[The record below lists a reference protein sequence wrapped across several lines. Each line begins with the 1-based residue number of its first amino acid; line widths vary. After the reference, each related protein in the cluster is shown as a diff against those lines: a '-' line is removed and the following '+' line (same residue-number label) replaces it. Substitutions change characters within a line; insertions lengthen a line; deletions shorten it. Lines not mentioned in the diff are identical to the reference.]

1 MVKNIPTIERSTK
14 IRFGKHVS
22 DSQAENTIV
31 FNASNTEISTPN
43 SGSIYMS
50 PLRVENVDNA
60 NFFAYNSTTKEVV
73 DSGVKTSLLGGIT
86 LQEAT
91 SRGNT
96 TSNIVQFTN
105 STTGFITT
113 SNVGISN
120 SAPTHALSVKDK
132 IFMCGPG
139 TTLLD
144 VKGTSKSERIISGT
158 NITIDGVQTGTN
170 PAYITTGGRTHST
183 RFTGTTLG
191 LAGNLV
197 PTDTISLGN
206 DPSSVK
212 INVPTQSTNA
222 FWTSGN
228 VYAQKYL
235 GDGSLLDNITLEN
248 VANRTNG
255 NIVSIPIQYSNI
267 ITSITTLGNV
277 QVDTTH
283 GAFLGKIAGSNAIS
297 ASTITTENAIASTSG
312 GTGHKSIA
320 KGDIL
325 FGDHA
330 SDNTWGILQ
339 LASDDS
345 DRGKYLRIGKTGE
358 SNEDTPYWDDVSSN
372 LESIVSNG
380 PATANITSNTIQ
392 FDNPATSLTTTG
404 NVIVGTNV
412 YAAEFISTN
421 TPIASTSGGTGHKI
435 ITKGDILYGNH
446 DSDNTLG
453 RLTRAGDDSD
463 RGKFLKLGT
472 NDIPTWSEVSS
483 NLESIVSN
491 GPASANITS
500 NVLQFSQGIQTKDIT
515 IGSGSQI
522 SDTFIPYLD
531 SGSKLLQSSKISY
544 NVADKITSISSNVV
558 IGGNLTVQGNTSHE
572 HVTDHFITDKIFAV
586 SHGNDQVSGGDTMD
600 MGQHM
605 ARPTANVFAGYLG
618 AASPEE
624 YTICF
629 TTDASTDTTITPN
642 NGTSD
647 GYITANVWGNVL
659 AGNVTTTGKITADS
673 IKIENAATGLETT
686 GNIIVGTN
694 VYAAEFISTDT
705 PIASTSGGTGHKTI
719 AKGDILYGDHD
730 SNNTLAKLSRAG
742 DHSDRGKYLRLH
754 STNDIPYWD
763 DVSSNLESIVN
774 NGPTSANI
782 TSNVIQFTGGLY
794 TGDNITINTDKKID
808 YASEL
813 ILKSSASSRQ
823 SFKVENAINLD
834 PDWAEPAATTNV
846 LAIKYDGSDGI
857 EIFDSGGK
865 GGSTFDNI
873 HENAANV
880 TIGPGPAGGPSGVSN
895 LTINTYES
903 NVLTVTGNISADN
916 ITIGALHVAAS
927 PFNLDDVCS
936 SGAGANVTSNI
947 VQFTGASNAVVITNN
962 IKIGADAHI
971 GNDANIAN
979 DVVVTGNA
987 ISQNL
992 QLTNTKITAT
1002 YDQSTT
1008 KITIDALNKSYG
1020 AAELVTVTADIDKLD
1035 ISNLPIGGQVV
1046 IPLLASSTDVKV
1058 LKTIT
1063 EGIDYIAFTNDVSI
1077 SSGSHGLMTVSK
1089 LGVSPGK
1096 IYMNA
1101 IAFTAA

>member
-22 DSQAENTIV
+22 DSQAENTLV

-43 SGSIYMS
+43 PGSIYMA
-50 PLRVENVDNA
+50 PLRVEDVNNA

-73 DSGVKTSLLGGIT
+73 DSGVRTSLLGGIT
-86 LQEAT
+86 LDEAVN
-91 SRGNT
+91 RGNT
-96 TSNIVQFTN
+96 TSNIVEFN
-105 STTGFITT
+105 NVITSFVT
-113 SNVGISN
+113 SSNVGISN

-132 IFMCGPG
+132 IFMCGSG

-144 VKGTSKSERIISGT
+144 VKGTSKSDRIISGT
-158 NITIDGVQTGTN
+158 AVTIDKDEDNKIQVTGT
-170 PAYITTGGRTHST
+170 IKTGDLHADNIGVANT
-183 RFTGTTLG
+183 
-191 LAGNLV
+191 A
-197 PTDTISLGN
+197 PTDLISIGGTGQVVMN
-206 DPSSVK
+206 
-212 INVPTQSTNA
+212 IPTESTNA

-248 VANRTNG
+248 VLKRPNG
-255 NIVSIPIQYSNI
+255 NIVSIPFESSNI
-267 ITSITTLGNV
+267 ITGIKTLGNV

-283 GAFLGKIAGSNAIS
+283 GSFLGKITGSNTIS
-297 ASTITTENAIASTSG
+297 ASTITTDTPIASTSG
-312 GTGHKSIA
+312 GTGHKSIV

-325 FGDHA
+325 FGNHD

-339 LASDDS
+339 LATDNT
-345 DRGKYLRIGKTGE
+345 DRGKYLRIGKAGE
-358 SNEDTPYWDDVSSN
+358 TNEDIPYWDDVSSN

-380 PATANITSNTIQ
+380 PETANITSNTIQ
-392 FDNPATSLTTTG
+392 F
-404 NVIVGTNV
+404 V
-412 YAAEFISTN
+412 N
-421 TPIASTSGGTGHKI
+421 T
-435 ITKGDILYGNH
+435 
-446 DSDNTLG
+446 
-453 RLTRAGDDSD
+453 
-463 RGKFLKLGT
+463 
-472 NDIPTWSEVSS
+472 
-483 NLESIVSN
+483 
-491 GPASANITS
+491 
-500 NVLQFSQGIQTKDIT
+500 
-515 IGSGSQI
+515 
-522 SDTFIPYLD
+522 
-531 SGSKLLQSSKISY
+531 
-544 NVADKITSISSNVV
+544 
-558 IGGNLTVQGNTSHE
+558 
-572 HVTDHFITDKIFAV
+572 
-586 SHGNDQVSGGDTMD
+586 
-600 MGQHM
+600 
-605 ARPTANVFAGYLG
+605 
-618 AASPEE
+618 
-624 YTICF
+624 
-629 TTDASTDTTITPN
+629 
-642 NGTSD
+642 
-647 GYITANVWGNVL
+647 
-659 AGNVTTTGKITADS
+659 
-673 IKIENAATGLETT
+673 ATGLETT

-705 PIASTSGGTGHKTI
+705 PIASTSGGTGHKII
-719 AKGDILYGDHD
+719 AKGDILYGDHV
-730 SNNTLAKLSRAG
+730 SNNTLARLSRAG
-742 DHSDRGKYLRLH
+742 DDSDRGKYLRLH
-754 STNDIPYWD
+754 SSDDIPYWD

-774 NGPTSANI
+774 NGPATANI

-794 TGDNITINTDKKID
+794 TGDNITINSGKKID
-808 YASEL
+808 YATEL
-813 ILKSSASSRQ
+813 ILKSSAGSRQ
-823 SFKVENAINLD
+823 PFKVENAIILD

-846 LAIKYDGSDGI
+846 LAIKYGGTGEI

-865 GGSTFDNI
+865 GGSTFENI

-880 TIGPGPAGGPSGVSN
+880 TIGPGAVGGPSGVSN

-936 SGAGANVTSNI
+936 AGSGANVTSNI
-947 VQFTGASNAVVITNN
+947 VQFTGASNAIVITNN

-1046 IPLLASSTDVKV
+1046 IPLLASGTDVKV
-1058 LKTIT
+1058 LKSTT

-1089 LGVSPGK
+1089 LGISSGK

>member
-22 DSQAENTIV
+22 DSQAENTLV

-43 SGSIYMS
+43 SGSIYMA
-50 PLRVENVDNA
+50 PLRVEDVANA
-60 NFFAYNSTTKEVV
+60 NFFAYNSTTKELV
-73 DSGVKTSLLGGIT
+73 DSGVRTSLLGGVT
-86 LQEAT
+86 FQSST
-91 SRGNT
+91 DMGNAS
-96 TSNIVQFTN
+96 SNIVQFTN
-105 STTGFITT
+105 PTTAFITT

-120 SAPTHALSVKDK
+120 SAPAHALSVKDK
-132 IFMCGPG
+132 IFMCGSG

-144 VKGTSKSERIISGT
+144 VKGTSKADKIISGSS
-158 NITIDGVQTGTN
+158 ITISNDESNKIQVSGTIKTGHLHADNIGVSNTAPGTNQISIGQTGQIVMN
-170 PAYITTGGRTHST
+170 I
-183 RFTGTTLG
+183 
-191 LAGNLV
+191 
-197 PTDTISLGN
+197 
-206 DPSSVK
+206 PSE
-212 INVPTQSTNA
+212 STNA

-228 VYAQKYL
+228 VYAQKYR

-248 VANRTNG
+248 VANRTDG
-255 NIVSIPIQYSNI
+255 NIVSIPVQYSNI

-277 QVDTTH
+277 QVDTTN
-283 GAFLGKIAGSNAIS
+283 GSFLGKIEGSNTIS
-297 ASTITTENAIASTSG
+297 ASTITTENAIAATSG
-312 GTGHKSIA
+312 GTGHKTIA

-325 FGDHA
+325 YGNHASNNTLAKLELA
-330 SDNTWGILQ
+330 SDN
-339 LASDDS
+339 S
-345 DRGKYLRIGKTGE
+345 DRGKYLRIGKAGE
-358 SNEDTPYWDDVSSN
+358 TNEDIPYWDD
-372 LESIVSNG
+372 
-380 PATANITSNTIQ
+380 
-392 FDNPATSLTTTG
+392 
-404 NVIVGTNV
+404 
-412 YAAEFISTN
+412 
-421 TPIASTSGGTGHKI
+421 
-435 ITKGDILYGNH
+435 
-446 DSDNTLG
+446 
-453 RLTRAGDDSD
+453 
-463 RGKFLKLGT
+463 
-472 NDIPTWSEVSS
+472 VSS

-500 NVLQFSQGIQTKDIT
+500 NTIQFVNAATGLETTGNIIVGTNVYAAEFISTDTPIASTSGGTGHKIIAKGDILYGNHASNNTLARLSRAADDSDRGKYLRLHSSDDIPYWDDVSSNLHSIVNNGPASANITSNILVFSEGIETKDIT
-515 IGSGSQI
+515 IGSSSQI
-522 SDTFIPYLD
+522 NSTFVPYLD
-531 SGSKLLQSSKISY
+531 STSNKLQSSKISY
-544 NVADKITSISSNVV
+544 NVTDKITSISSNVV
-558 IGGNLTVQGNTSHE
+558 IGGNLTVQGNTTHE

-618 AASPEE
+618 ATSPEE

-673 IKIENAATGLETT
+673 ITTENA
-686 GNIIVGTN
+686 IV
-694 VYAAEFISTDT
+694 A
-705 PIASTSGGTGHKTI
+705 TSGGTGHKTI
-719 AKGDILYGDHD
+719 AKGDILYGNHA
-730 SNNTLAKLSRAG
+730 SNNTLAKLSVNT
-742 DHSDRGKYLRLH
+742 SDRGKYLRLH

-763 DVSSNLESIVN
+763 DVSSNLHSIVN
-774 NGPTSANI
+774 NGPASANI

-808 YASEL
+808 YTTEL
-813 ILKSSASSRQ
+813 ILKSSAGSRQ
-823 SFKVENAINLD
+823 SFKVENAIKLD

-865 GGSTFDNI
+865 GGSTFENI
-873 HENAANV
+873 HEHAANV
-880 TIGPGPAGGPSGVSN
+880 TIGPGPIGGPSGVSN

-916 ITIGALHVAAS
+916 ITIGGLHVAAS

-936 SGAGANVTSNI
+936 AGAGANVTSNI

-971 GNDANIAN
+971 GN

-1046 IPLLASSTDVKV
+1046 IPLLASGTDVKV
-1058 LKTIT
+1058 LKTT
-1063 EGIDYIAFTNDVSI
+1063 TDGIDYIAFTDDVSI

-1089 LGVSPGK
+1089 LGASNAEK

>member
-139 TTLLD
+139 TTLLE

-235 GDGSLLDNITLEN
+235 GDGSLLDNITMDVVSRKLD
-248 VANRTNG
+248 G
-255 NIVSIPIQYSNI
+255 NILSIPIESSNI
-267 ITSITTLGNV
+267 ITGIKTLGNV
-277 QVDTTH
+277 QVDTTN
-283 GAFLGKIAGSNAIS
+283 GSFLGKIAGSNTIS
-297 ASTITTENAIASTSG
+297 ASTISATSISTTSAIATTSG
-312 GTGHKSIA
+312 GTGYSTYESGA
-320 KGDIL
+320 IL
-325 FGDHA
+325 YGK
-330 SDNTWGILQ
+330 SDNSLGKLDP
-339 LASDDS
+339 AS
-345 DRGKYLRIGKTGE
+345 
-358 SNEDTPYWDDVSSN
+358 SNEDVGKFLKLGTNDVPTWSEVSSN

-380 PATANITSNTIQ
+380 PTSANITSNTIQ
-392 FDNPATSLTTTG
+392 FRNDATSLMTTG
-404 NVIVGTNV
+404 NIVVGTNV
-412 YAAEFISTN
+412 YAEEFVSTN
-421 TPIASTSGGTGHKI
+421 IPIASTSGGTGHKV

-453 RLTRAGDDSD
+453 RLIKAVDDSD

-491 GPASANITS
+491 GPITANITS
-500 NVLQFSQGIQTKDIT
+500 NILQFSQGIQTKDIT

-522 SDTFIPYLD
+522 NDTFIPYLD
-531 SGSKLLQSSKISY
+531 SGSKLLKSSKISY
-544 NVADKITSISSNVV
+544 NDTDKITSISSNVV
-558 IGGNLTVQGNTSHE
+558 IGGNLTVQGNTTHE
-572 HVTDHFITDKIFAV
+572 HITDHFITDKIFAV
-586 SHGNDQVSGGDTMD
+586 SHGNDKVGEGGNNKD

-605 ARPTANVFAGYLG
+605 ARPEANVFSGYLG
-618 AASPEE
+618 ATSPKE

-629 TTDASTDTTITPN
+629 TTDASTDETITPN

-659 AGNVTTTGKITADS
+659 SGNVTSTGLIHGGTLKGDGSAITVLNMGNAGSGTLAVNRGGTGATTLNDLITLGTHTTGNYVTSITGGDGITAGAAAESGTPTVTIDAKTNGGLVIESNKLAVKLDASSITGTLAIGDGGTGQTTASAAASALGVGTEDSPQFTGIELGHASDTTLARSSAGVVTIEGAEIRTGTVAIGKGGTGQTTASAAASALGVGAEDSPSFVTVNANVNAGNVTSES
-673 IKIENAATGLETT
+673 IKLTNPGIIGTFNTQTITINAKNRTYGTTPLVVINGDLESLYFTNLINGAQIVVPILATGADRAVSKDL
-686 GNIIVGTN
+686 TN
-694 VYAAEFISTDT
+694 VNFTVIT
-705 PIASTSGGTGHKTI
+705 
-719 AKGDILYGDHD
+719 
-730 SNNTLAKLSRAG
+730 
-742 DHSDRGKYLRLH
+742 
-754 STNDIPYWD
+754 D
-763 DVSSNLESIVN
+763 DVS
-774 NGPTSANI
+774 I
-782 TSNVIQFTGGLY
+782 TQNKHALMTLS
-794 TGDNITINTDKKID
+794 
-808 YASEL
+808 
-813 ILKSSASSRQ
+813 
-823 SFKVENAINLD
+823 
-834 PDWAEPAATTNV
+834 
-846 LAIKYDGSDGI
+846 
-857 EIFDSGGK
+857 
-865 GGSTFDNI
+865 
-873 HENAANV
+873 
-880 TIGPGPAGGPSGVSN
+880 
-895 LTINTYES
+895 
-903 NVLTVTGNISADN
+903 NIS
-916 ITIGALHVAAS
+916 
-927 PFNLDDVCS
+927 
-936 SGAGANVTSNI
+936 
-947 VQFTGASNAVVITNN
+947 
-962 IKIGADAHI
+962 
-971 GNDANIAN
+971 GN
-979 DVVVTGNA
+979 
-987 ISQNL
+987 
-992 QLTNTKITAT
+992 
-1002 YDQSTT
+1002 
-1008 KITIDALNKSYG
+1008 
-1020 AAELVTVTADIDKLD
+1020 
-1035 ISNLPIGGQVV
+1035 
-1046 IPLLASSTDVKV
+1046 
-1058 LKTIT
+1058 
-1063 EGIDYIAFTNDVSI
+1063 
-1077 SSGSHGLMTVSK
+1077 
-1089 LGVSPGK
+1089 
-1096 IYMNA
+1096 IYMNT
-1101 IAFTAA
+1101 IAFS

>member
-43 SGSIYMS
+43 SGSIYIS
-50 PLRVENVDNA
+50 PLRVEDVQNA

-91 SRGNT
+91 ARGNS
-96 TSNIVQFTN
+96 TSNTVQFTN

-132 IFMCGPG
+132 IFMCGSS

-235 GDGSLLDNITLEN
+235 GDGSLLDNITMDVVSRKLD
-248 VANRTNG
+248 G
-255 NIVSIPIQYSNI
+255 NILSIPIESSNI
-267 ITSITTLGNV
+267 ITGIKTLGNV

-283 GAFLGKIAGSNAIS
+283 GSFLGKIAGSNTIS
-297 ASTITTENAIASTSG
+297 ASIISATSISTTSPILSTSG
-312 GTGHKSIA
+312 GTGYASYESGA
-320 KGDIL
+320 IL
-325 FGDHA
+325 YGK
-330 SDNTWGILQ
+330 SDNSLGKLDP
-339 LASDDS
+339 AS
-345 DRGKYLRIGKTGE
+345 
-358 SNEDTPYWDDVSSN
+358 SNEDVGKFLKLGTNDVPTWSEVSSN

-392 FDNPATSLTTTG
+392 FRNEATSLMTTG
-404 NVIVGTNV
+404 NIVVETNV
-412 YAAEFISTN
+412 YAEEFVSTN
-421 TPIASTSGGTGHKI
+421 IPIASTSGGTGHKI

-453 RLTRAGDDSD
+453 RLIRAGDDSD

-491 GPASANITS
+491 GPATANITS
-500 NVLQFSQGIQTKDIT
+500 NILQFSQGIKTKDIT

-522 SDTFIPYLD
+522 NDTFIPYLD
-531 SGSKLLQSSKISY
+531 SGSKLLKSSKISY
-544 NVADKITSISSNVV
+544 NDTDKITSISSNVV
-558 IGGNLTVQGNTSHE
+558 IGGNLTVQGNTTHE
-572 HVTDHFITDKIFAV
+572 HITDHFITDKIFGVA
-586 SHGNDQVSGGDTMD
+586 SGNDQVSGGDTMD

-618 AASPEE
+618 ASLPNE

-629 TTDASTDTTITPN
+629 TRDASTDTTISPY
-642 NGTSD
+642 NGS

-659 AGNVTTTGKITADS
+659 AGNVTTAGVVEAHTLKGR
-673 IKIENAATGLETT
+673 G
-686 GNIIVGTN
+686 GNITELNPDNFSSQILIN
-694 VYAAEFISTDT
+694 K
-705 PIASTSGGTGHKTI
+705 GGTGLTSV
-719 AKGDILYGDHD
+719 AENELLLGPASGTAL
-730 SNNTLAKLSRAG
+730 TKLSPYNTDAT
-742 DHSDRGKYLRLH
+742 KKFLR
-754 STNDIPYWD
+754 SNASGIAWD

-782 TSNVIQFTGGLY
+782 TSNVIQFSGGLY
-794 TGDNITINTDKKID
+794 TGDNITINTGKKID
-808 YASEL
+808 YATEL

-834 PDWAEPAATTNV
+834 PDWETPAGTTNV
-846 LAIKYDGSDGI
+846 LAIKYNGGEI

-947 VQFTGASNAVVITNN
+947 VQFTGTSNAVVITNN
-962 IKIGADAHI
+962 IKIGADVHI
-971 GNDANIAN
+971 GADAYITN
-979 DVVVTGNA
+979 DVLVTGNTV
-987 ISQNL
+987 SQNL
-992 QLTNTKITAT
+992 QLTNTQIA
-1002 YDQSTT
+1002 SSFTT
-1008 KITIDALNKSYG
+1008 GTGTLTIDCKNKSYG
-1020 AAELVTVTADIDKLD
+1020 TAPLTTIDADVAILS
-1035 ISNLPIGGQVV
+1035 ISNLPSGGQVV
-1046 IPLLASSTDVKV
+1046 VPLLASGSDRKV

-1063 EGIDYIAFTNDVSI
+1063 SGIDFIAFTTDVSI
-1077 SSGSHGLMTVSK
+1077 SQSGHGLLTVSK
-1089 LGVSPGK
+1089 IGASGAEK

>member
-43 SGSIYMS
+43 SGSIYIS
-50 PLRVENVDNA
+50 PLRVEDVQNA

-91 SRGNT
+91 ARGNS
-96 TSNIVQFTN
+96 TSNTVQFTN

-132 IFMCGPG
+132 IFMCGSS

-235 GDGSLLDNITLEN
+235 GDGSLLDNITMDVVSRKLD
-248 VANRTNG
+248 G
-255 NIVSIPIQYSNI
+255 NILSIPIESSNI
-267 ITSITTLGNV
+267 ITGIKTLGNV

-283 GAFLGKIAGSNAIS
+283 GSFLGKIAGSNTIS
-297 ASTITTENAIASTSG
+297 ASTISATSISTTSAILSTSG
-312 GTGHKSIA
+312 GTGYSTYESGA
-320 KGDIL
+320 IL
-325 FGDHA
+325 YGK
-330 SDNTWGILQ
+330 SDNSLGKLDP
-339 LASDDS
+339 AS
-345 DRGKYLRIGKTGE
+345 
-358 SNEDTPYWDDVSSN
+358 SNEDVGKFLKLGTNDVPTWSEVSSN

-392 FDNPATSLTTTG
+392 FRNEATSLMTTG
-404 NVIVGTNV
+404 NIVVETNV
-412 YAAEFISTN
+412 YAEEFVSTN
-421 TPIASTSGGTGHKI
+421 IPIASTSGGTGHKI

-453 RLTRAGDDSD
+453 RLIRAGDDSD

-491 GPASANITS
+491 GPATANITS
-500 NVLQFSQGIQTKDIT
+500 NILQFSQGIKTKDIT

-522 SDTFIPYLD
+522 NDTFIPYLD
-531 SGSKLLQSSKISY
+531 SGSKLLKSSKISY
-544 NVADKITSISSNVV
+544 NDTDKITSISSNVV
-558 IGGNLTVQGNTSHE
+558 IGGNLTVQGNTTHE
-572 HVTDHFITDKIFAV
+572 HTTDHFITDKIFGVA
-586 SHGNDQVSGGDTMD
+586 SGNDQVSGGDTMD

-618 AASPEE
+618 ASSPNE

-629 TTDASTDTTITPN
+629 TRDASTDTTISPY
-642 NGTSD
+642 NGS

-659 AGNVTTTGKITADS
+659 AGNVTTAGIVEAHTLKGR
-673 IKIENAATGLETT
+673 G
-686 GNIIVGTN
+686 GNITELNPDSFSSQILIN
-694 VYAAEFISTDT
+694 K
-705 PIASTSGGTGHKTI
+705 GGTGLTSV
-719 AKGDILYGDHD
+719 AQNELLLGPASGTAL
-730 SNNTLAKLSRAG
+730 TKLSPYNTDAT
-742 DHSDRGKYLRLH
+742 KKFLR
-754 STNDIPYWD
+754 SNASGIAWD

-782 TSNVIQFTGGLY
+782 TSNVIQFSGGLY
-794 TGDNITINTDKKID
+794 TGDNITINTGKKID
-808 YASEL
+808 YATEL

-834 PDWAEPAATTNV
+834 PDWETPAGTTNV
-846 LAIKYDGSDGI
+846 LAIKYNGGEI

-873 HENAANV
+873 HENASNV

-947 VQFTGASNAVVITNN
+947 VQFTGTSNAVVITNN
-962 IKIGADAHI
+962 IKIGADVHI
-971 GNDANIAN
+971 GADAYITN
-979 DVVVTGNA
+979 DVLVTGNA
-987 ISQNL
+987 VSQNL
-992 QLTNTKITAT
+992 QLTNTQIA
-1002 YDQSTT
+1002 SSFTT
-1008 KITIDALNKSYG
+1008 GTGTLTIDCKNKSYG
-1020 AAELVTVTADIDKLD
+1020 TAPLTTIDADVAILS
-1035 ISNLPIGGQVV
+1035 ISNLPSGGQVV
-1046 IPLLASSTDVKV
+1046 VPLLASGSDRKV

-1063 EGIDYIAFTNDVSI
+1063 SGIDFIAFTTDVSI
-1077 SSGSHGLMTVSK
+1077 AQSGHGLLTVSK
-1089 LGVSPGK
+1089 IGASGAEK

>member
-139 TTLLD
+139 TTLLE

-235 GDGSLLDNITLEN
+235 GDGSLLDNITMDVVSRKLD
-248 VANRTNG
+248 G
-255 NIVSIPIQYSNI
+255 NILSIPIESSNI
-267 ITSITTLGNV
+267 ITGIKTLGNV
-277 QVDTTH
+277 QVDTTN
-283 GAFLGKIAGSNAIS
+283 GSFLGKIAGSNTIS
-297 ASTITTENAIASTSG
+297 ASTISATSISTTSAIATTSG
-312 GTGHKSIA
+312 GTGYSTYESGA
-320 KGDIL
+320 IL
-325 FGDHA
+325 YGK
-330 SDNTWGILQ
+330 SDNSLGKLDP
-339 LASDDS
+339 AS
-345 DRGKYLRIGKTGE
+345 
-358 SNEDTPYWDDVSSN
+358 SNEDVGKFLKLGTNDVPTWSEVSSN

-380 PATANITSNTIQ
+380 PTSANITSNTIQ
-392 FDNPATSLTTTG
+392 FRNDATSLMTTG
-404 NVIVGTNV
+404 NIVVGTNV
-412 YAAEFISTN
+412 YAEEFVSTN
-421 TPIASTSGGTGHKI
+421 IPIASTSGGTGHKV

-453 RLTRAGDDSD
+453 RLIKAVDDSD

-491 GPASANITS
+491 GPITANITS
-500 NVLQFSQGIQTKDIT
+500 NILQFSQGIQTKDIT

-522 SDTFIPYLD
+522 NDTFIPYLD
-531 SGSKLLQSSKISY
+531 SGSKLLKSSKISY
-544 NVADKITSISSNVV
+544 NDTDKITSISSNVV
-558 IGGNLTVQGNTSHE
+558 IGGNLTVQGNTTHE
-572 HVTDHFITDKIFAV
+572 HITDHFITDKIFAV
-586 SHGNDQVSGGDTMD
+586 SHGNDKVGEGGNNKD

-605 ARPTANVFAGYLG
+605 ARPEANVFSGYLG
-618 AASPEE
+618 ATSPKE

-629 TTDASTDTTITPN
+629 TTDASTDETITPN

-659 AGNVTTTGKITADS
+659 SGNVIS
-673 IKIENAATGLETT
+673 TGLIH
-686 GNIIVGTN
+686 GGTLKGDGSAITQLDPTN
-694 VYAAEFISTDT
+694 LSSKVL
-705 PIASTSGGTGHKTI
+705 IAKGGTGLTTV
-719 AKGDILYGDHD
+719 AQNELLLGPASG
-730 SNNTLAKLSRAG
+730 TGLAKLAPYNA
-742 DHSDRGKYLRLH
+742 DATKKFLR
-754 STNDIPYWD
+754 SNASGIAWD

-782 TSNVIQFTGGLY
+782 TSNVIQFSGGLY
-794 TGDNITINTDKKID
+794 TGDNITINTGKKID
-808 YASEL
+808 YATEL

-834 PDWAEPAATTNV
+834 PDWETPAGTTNV
-846 LAIKYDGSDGI
+846 LAIKYNGGEI

-880 TIGPGPAGGPSGVSN
+880 TIGPGPVGGPSGVSN

-936 SGAGANVTSNI
+936 AGAGANVTSNI

-1058 LKTIT
+1058 LKTMT
-1063 EGIDYIAFTNDVSI
+1063 DGIDYIAFTNDVSI

>member
-43 SGSIYMS
+43 SGSIYIS
-50 PLRVENVDNA
+50 PLRVEDVQNA

-91 SRGNT
+91 ARGNS
-96 TSNIVQFTN
+96 TSNTVQFTN

-132 IFMCGPG
+132 IFMCGSS

-235 GDGSLLDNITLEN
+235 GDGSLLDNITMDVVSRKLD
-248 VANRTNG
+248 G
-255 NIVSIPIQYSNI
+255 NILSIPIESSNI
-267 ITSITTLGNV
+267 ITGIKTLGNV

-283 GAFLGKIAGSNAIS
+283 GSFLGKIAGSNTIS
-297 ASTITTENAIASTSG
+297 ASTISATSISTTSAILSTSG
-312 GTGHKSIA
+312 GTGYSTYESGA
-320 KGDIL
+320 IL
-325 FGDHA
+325 YGK
-330 SDNTWGILQ
+330 SDNSLGKLDP
-339 LASDDS
+339 AS
-345 DRGKYLRIGKTGE
+345 
-358 SNEDTPYWDDVSSN
+358 SNEDVGKFLKLGTNDVPTWSEVSSN

-392 FDNPATSLTTTG
+392 FRNEATSLMTTG
-404 NVIVGTNV
+404 NIVVETNV
-412 YAAEFISTN
+412 YAEEFVSTN
-421 TPIASTSGGTGHKI
+421 IPIASTSGGTGHKI

-453 RLTRAGDDSD
+453 RLIRAGDDSD

-491 GPASANITS
+491 GPATANITS
-500 NVLQFSQGIQTKDIT
+500 NILQFSQGIKTKDIT

-522 SDTFIPYLD
+522 NDTFIPYLD
-531 SGSKLLQSSKISY
+531 SGSKLLKSSKISY
-544 NVADKITSISSNVV
+544 NDTDKITSISSNVV
-558 IGGNLTVQGNTSHE
+558 IGGNLTVQGNTTHE
-572 HVTDHFITDKIFAV
+572 HTTDHFITDKIFGVA
-586 SHGNDQVSGGDTMD
+586 SGNDQVSGGDTMD

-618 AASPEE
+618 ASSPNE

-629 TTDASTDTTITPN
+629 TRDASTDTTISPY
-642 NGTSD
+642 NGS

-659 AGNVTTTGKITADS
+659 AGNVTTAGIVEAHTLKGR
-673 IKIENAATGLETT
+673 G
-686 GNIIVGTN
+686 GNITELNPDSFSSQILIN
-694 VYAAEFISTDT
+694 K
-705 PIASTSGGTGHKTI
+705 GGTGLTSV
-719 AKGDILYGDHD
+719 AQNELLLGPASGTAL
-730 SNNTLAKLSRAG
+730 TKLSPYNTDAT
-742 DHSDRGKYLRLH
+742 KKFLR
-754 STNDIPYWD
+754 SNASGIAWD

-782 TSNVIQFTGGLY
+782 TSNVIQFSGGLY
-794 TGDNITINTDKKID
+794 TGDNITINTGKKID
-808 YASEL
+808 YATEL

-834 PDWAEPAATTNV
+834 PDWETPAGTTNV
-846 LAIKYDGSDGI
+846 LAIKYNGGEI

-947 VQFTGASNAVVITNN
+947 VQFTGTSNAVVITNN
-962 IKIGADAHI
+962 IKIGADVHI
-971 GNDANIAN
+971 GADAYITN
-979 DVVVTGNA
+979 DVLVTGNA
-987 ISQNL
+987 VSQNL
-992 QLTNTKITAT
+992 QLTNTQIA
-1002 YDQSTT
+1002 SSFTT
-1008 KITIDALNKSYG
+1008 GTGTLTIDCKNKSYG
-1020 AAELVTVTADIDKLD
+1020 TAPLTTIDADVAILS
-1035 ISNLPIGGQVV
+1035 ISNLPSGGQVV
-1046 IPLLASSTDVKV
+1046 VPLLASGSDRKV

-1063 EGIDYIAFTNDVSI
+1063 SGIDFIAFTTDVSI
-1077 SSGSHGLMTVSK
+1077 AQSGHGLLTVSK
-1089 LGVSPGK
+1089 IGASGAEK

>member
-22 DSQAENTIV
+22 DSQAENTLV

-43 SGSIYMS
+43 PGSIYMA
-50 PLRVENVDNA
+50 PLRVEDVNNA

-73 DSGVKTSLLGGIT
+73 DSGVRTSLLGGIT
-86 LQEAT
+86 LDEAVN
-91 SRGNT
+91 RGNT
-96 TSNIVQFTN
+96 TSNIVEFN
-105 STTGFITT
+105 NVITSFVT
-113 SNVGISN
+113 SSNVGISN

-132 IFMCGPG
+132 IFMCGSG

-144 VKGTSKSERIISGT
+144 VKGTSKSDRIISGT
-158 NITIDGVQTGTN
+158 AVTIDKDEDNKIQVTGT
-170 PAYITTGGRTHST
+170 IKTGDLHADNIGVANT
-183 RFTGTTLG
+183 
-191 LAGNLV
+191 A
-197 PTDTISLGN
+197 PTDLISIGGTGQVVMN
-206 DPSSVK
+206 
-212 INVPTQSTNA
+212 IPTESTNA

-248 VANRTNG
+248 VLKRPNG
-255 NIVSIPIQYSNI
+255 NIVSIPFESSNI
-267 ITSITTLGNV
+267 ITGIKTLGNV

-283 GAFLGKIAGSNAIS
+283 GSFLGKITGSNTIS
-297 ASTITTENAIASTSG
+297 ASTITTDTPIASTSG
-312 GTGHKSIA
+312 GTGHKSIV

-325 FGDHA
+325 FGNHD

-339 LASDDS
+339 LATDNT
-345 DRGKYLRIGKTGE
+345 DRGKYLRIGKAGE
-358 SNEDTPYWDDVSSN
+358 TNEDIPYWDDVSSN

-380 PATANITSNTIQ
+380 PETANITSNTIQ
-392 FDNPATSLTTTG
+392 FVNTATGLETTG
-404 NVIVGTNV
+404 NIIVGTNV
-412 YAAEFISTN
+412 YAAEFISTD

-435 ITKGDILYGNH
+435 IAKGDILYGDH
-446 DSDNTLG
+446 ATDNTLA
-453 RLTRAGDDSD
+453 RLSRAGDDSD
-463 RGKFLKLGT
+463 RGKYLRLHSSD
-472 NDIPTWSEVSS
+472 DIPYWDDVSS

-500 NVLQFSQGIQTKDIT
+500 NILIFSEGIETKDIT

-531 SGSKLLQSSKISY
+531 GTSKLLQSSKISY
-544 NVADKITSISSNVV
+544 NVTDKITSISSNVV

-629 TTDASTDTTITPN
+629 TTGASTDTTITPN

-673 IKIENAATGLETT
+673 ITTENA
-686 GNIIVGTN
+686 IV
-694 VYAAEFISTDT
+694 A
-705 PIASTSGGTGHKTI
+705 TSGGTGHNTI
-719 AKGDILYGDHD
+719 AKGDILYGDHA

-742 DHSDRGKYLRLH
+742 DDSDRGKYLRLH
-754 STNDIPYWD
+754 SSDDIPYWD

-774 NGPTSANI
+774 NGPATANI

-794 TGDNITINTDKKID
+794 TGDNITINSGKKID
-808 YASEL
+808 YATEL
-813 ILKSSASSRQ
+813 ILKSSAGSRQ
-823 SFKVENAINLD
+823 PFKVENAIILD

-846 LAIKYDGSDGI
+846 LAIKYGGTGEI

-865 GGSTFDNI
+865 GGSTFENI

-880 TIGPGPAGGPSGVSN
+880 TIGPGAVGGPSGVSN

-936 SGAGANVTSNI
+936 AGSGANVTSNI
-947 VQFTGASNAVVITNN
+947 VQFTGASNAIVITNN

-1046 IPLLASSTDVKV
+1046 IPLLASGTDVKV
-1058 LKTIT
+1058 LKSTT

-1089 LGVSPGK
+1089 LGISSGK

>member
-31 FNASNTEISTPN
+31 FNASNTEVSTPN
-43 SGSIYMS
+43 SGSIYMA
-50 PLRVENVDNA
+50 PLRVEDVANA

-73 DSGVKTSLLGGIT
+73 DSGVRTSLLGGVT
-86 LQEAT
+86 FQSST
-91 SRGNT
+91 DMGNT
-96 TSNIVQFTN
+96 SSNIVQFTN
-105 STTGFITT
+105 PTTAFITT

-132 IFMCGPG
+132 IFMCGSS

-144 VKGTSKSERIISGT
+144 VKGTSKSDKFISGSS
-158 NITIDGVQTGTN
+158 ITISNDESNKIQVSGIVKTGDLHADNIGVSNTAPGNNKISIGQTGQIVMNT
-170 PAYITTGGRTHST
+170 
-183 RFTGTTLG
+183 
-191 LAGNLV
+191 
-197 PTDTISLGN
+197 PTE
-206 DPSSVK
+206 
-212 INVPTQSTNA
+212 STNA

-228 VYAQKYL
+228 VYAQKYR

-248 VANRTNG
+248 VANRTDG
-255 NIVSIPIQYSNI
+255 NTVSIPVQYSNI

-277 QVDTTH
+277 QVDTTN
-283 GAFLGKIAGSNAIS
+283 GSFLGKIEGSNTIS
-297 ASTITTENAIASTSG
+297 ASTITTENAIAATSG
-312 GTGHKSIA
+312 GTGQKTIA

-325 FGDHA
+325 YGDHA
-330 SDNTWGILQ
+330 SNNTLAKLE
-339 LASDDS
+339 LASDNS
-345 DRGKYLRIGKTGE
+345 DRGKYLRIGKAGE
-358 SNEDTPYWDDVSSN
+358 TNEDIPYWDD
-372 LESIVSNG
+372 
-380 PATANITSNTIQ
+380 
-392 FDNPATSLTTTG
+392 
-404 NVIVGTNV
+404 
-412 YAAEFISTN
+412 
-421 TPIASTSGGTGHKI
+421 
-435 ITKGDILYGNH
+435 
-446 DSDNTLG
+446 
-453 RLTRAGDDSD
+453 
-463 RGKFLKLGT
+463 
-472 NDIPTWSEVSS
+472 VSS

-500 NVLQFSQGIQTKDIT
+500 NTIQFVNTATGLETTGNIIVGTNVYAAEFISTDTPIASTSGGTGHKIIAKGDILYGDHATNNTLARLSRAGDDSDRGKYLRLHSSDDIPYWDDVSSNLHSIVNNGPASANITSNILIFSEGIETKDIT
-515 IGSGSQI
+515 IGSDSQI
-522 SDTFIPYLD
+522 NDTFVPYLD
-531 SGSKLLQSSKISY
+531 STSNKLQSSKISY
-544 NVADKITSISSNVV
+544 NVTDKITSISSNVV
-558 IGGNLTVQGNTSHE
+558 IGGNLTVQGNTTHE

-629 TTDASTDTTITPN
+629 TTGASTDTTITPN

-673 IKIENAATGLETT
+673 ITTENA
-686 GNIIVGTN
+686 IV
-694 VYAAEFISTDT
+694 A
-705 PIASTSGGTGHKTI
+705 TSGGTGHKTI

-730 SNNTLAKLSRAG
+730 TNNTLAKLSRAG
-742 DHSDRGKYLRLH
+742 DDSDRGKYLRLH

-808 YASEL
+808 YTTEL
-813 ILKSSASSRQ
+813 ILKSSAGSRQ
-823 SFKVENAINLD
+823 SFKVENAIKLD

-865 GGSTFDNI
+865 GGSTFENI

-880 TIGPGPAGGPSGVSN
+880 TIGPGPIGGPSGVSN

-916 ITIGALHVAAS
+916 ITIGGLHVSAS

-936 SGAGANVTSNI
+936 AGAGANVTSNI

-971 GNDANIAN
+971 GND
-979 DVVVTGNA
+979 VVVTGNTV
-987 ISQNL
+987 SQNL
-992 QLTNTKITAT
+992 QLTNTQIT
-1002 YDQSTT
+1002 TT
-1008 KITIDALNKSYG
+1008 WTTGTKTLAIDCKNKSYG
-1020 AAELVTVTADIDKLD
+1020 TAPLTTIDDDVSALS
-1035 ISNLPIGGQVV
+1035 ITNLPNGGQVV
-1046 IPLLASSTDVKV
+1046 VPLLASGAARKV
-1058 LKTIT
+1058 LKSIT
-1063 EGIDYIAFTNDVSI
+1063 DGIDYIAFTTDVSI
-1077 SSGSHGLMTVSK
+1077 DQDSHGLLTVSK
-1089 LGVSPGK
+1089 IGASTAEK

>member
-50 PLRVENVDNA
+50 PLRVEDVQNA

-86 LQEAT
+86 LQDAT
-91 SRGNT
+91 ARGNS
-96 TSNIVQFTN
+96 TSNTVQFTN
-105 STTGFITT
+105 TTTGFITT

-132 IFMCGPG
+132 IFMCGSG

-235 GDGSLLDNITLEN
+235 GDGSLLDNITMDVVSRKLD
-248 VANRTNG
+248 G
-255 NIVSIPIQYSNI
+255 NILSIPIESSNI
-267 ITSITTLGNV
+267 ITGIKTLGNV

-283 GAFLGKIAGSNAIS
+283 GSFLGKIAGSNTIS
-297 ASTITTENAIASTSG
+297 ASTISATSISTTSAIASTSG
-312 GTGHKSIA
+312 GTGYSTYES
-320 KGDIL
+320 GTIL
-325 FGDHA
+325 YGK
-330 SDNTWGILQ
+330 SDNSLGKLDP
-339 LASDDS
+339 AS
-345 DRGKYLRIGKTGE
+345 
-358 SNEDTPYWDDVSSN
+358 SNEDVGKFLKLGTNDVPTWSEVSSN

-392 FDNPATSLTTTG
+392 FRNDATSLMTTG
-404 NVIVGTNV
+404 NIVVGTNV
-412 YAAEFISTN
+412 YAEEFVSTN
-421 TPIASTSGGTGHKI
+421 IPIASTSGGTGHKI

-446 DSDNTLG
+446 DTNNTLG
-453 RLTRAGDDSD
+453 RLIRAGDDSD

-472 NDIPTWSEVSS
+472 DDIPTWSEVSS

-491 GPASANITS
+491 GPTTANITS
-500 NVLQFSQGIQTKDIT
+500 NILQFSQGIKTKDIT

-522 SDTFIPYLD
+522 NDTFIPYLD
-531 SGSKLLQSSKISY
+531 SGSKLLKSSKISY
-544 NVADKITSISSNVV
+544 NDTDKITSISSNVV
-558 IGGNLTVQGNTSHE
+558 IGGNLTVQGNTTHE
-572 HVTDHFITDKIFAV
+572 HITDHFITDKIFGVA
-586 SHGNDQVSGGDTMD
+586 SGNDQVGLGDNKD

-605 ARPTANVFAGYLG
+605 ARPTANVFSGFLG
-618 AASPEE
+618 ASAPYE

-629 TTDASTDTTITPN
+629 TTDASTDETINPN
-642 NGTSD
+642 NGTDD

-659 AGNVTTTGKITADS
+659 AGNVTTAGIVDAHTLKGH
-673 IKIENAATGLETT
+673 G
-686 GNIIVGTN
+686 GNITELNPGSFSSQILIN
-694 VYAAEFISTDT
+694 K
-705 PIASTSGGTGHKTI
+705 GGTGLTTVEPNVLLLGP
-719 AKGDILYGDHD
+719 ASGTAL
-730 SNNTLAKLSRAG
+730 SKLSPYNTDAT
-742 DHSDRGKYLRLH
+742 KKFLR
-754 STNDIPYWD
+754 SNASGIAWD

-782 TSNVIQFTGGLY
+782 TSNVIQFSGGLY
-794 TGDNITINTDKKID
+794 TGDNITINTGKKID
-808 YASEL
+808 YATEL

-834 PDWAEPAATTNV
+834 PDWQTPAGTTNV
-846 LAIKYDGSDGI
+846 LAIKYNGGEI

-916 ITIGALHVAAS
+916 ITIGSLHVSAS

-936 SGAGANVTSNI
+936 AGAGANVTSNI
-947 VQFTGASNAVVITNN
+947 VQFTGTSNAVVITNN
-962 IKIGADAHI
+962 IKIGADVHI
-971 GNDANIAN
+971 GADAYITNDAL
-979 DVVVTGNA
+979 VTGNA
-987 ISQNL
+987 VSQNL
-992 QLTNTKITAT
+992 QLTNTQITASYSSSGSGT
-1002 YDQSTT
+1002 L
-1008 KITIDALNKSYG
+1008 TIDAKNKSYG
-1020 AAELVTVTADIDKLD
+1020 TAPLVTSTGDISTYS
-1035 ISNLPIGGQVV
+1035 ISNLPNGGQIVV
-1046 IPLLASSTDVKV
+1046 PLLASGTDVKV

-1063 EGIDYIAFTNDVSI
+1063 SGIDFIAFTTDVSI
-1077 SSGSHGLMTVSK
+1077 SSGSHGLLTVSK
-1089 LGVSPGK
+1089 IGAPSAEK

>member
-43 SGSIYMS
+43 SGSIYIS
-50 PLRVENVDNA
+50 PLRVEDIQNA

-91 SRGNT
+91 SRGNS
-96 TSNIVQFTN
+96 TSNTVQFTN

-132 IFMCGPG
+132 IFMCGSG

-235 GDGSLLDNITLEN
+235 GDGSLLDNITMDVVSRKLD
-248 VANRTNG
+248 G
-255 NIVSIPIQYSNI
+255 NILSIPIESSNI
-267 ITSITTLGNV
+267 ITGIKTLGNV
-277 QVDTTH
+277 QVDTTN
-283 GAFLGKIAGSNAIS
+283 GSFLGKIAGSNTIS
-297 ASTITTENAIASTSG
+297 ASTISATSIITTSAILSRSG
-312 GTGHKSIA
+312 GTGYSSYESGA
-320 KGDIL
+320 IL
-325 FGDHA
+325 YGK
-330 SDNTWGILQ
+330 SDNSLGKLDP
-339 LASDDS
+339 AS
-345 DRGKYLRIGKTGE
+345 
-358 SNEDTPYWDDVSSN
+358 SNEDVGKFLKLGTNDVPTWSEVSSN

-392 FDNPATSLTTTG
+392 FRNEATSLMTTG
-404 NVIVGTNV
+404 NIVVETNV
-412 YAAEFISTN
+412 YAEEFVSTN
-421 TPIASTSGGTGHKI
+421 IPIASTSGGTGHKI

-453 RLTRAGDDSD
+453 RLIRAEDDSD

-491 GPASANITS
+491 GPATANITS
-500 NVLQFSQGIQTKDIT
+500 NILQFSQGIKTKDIT

-522 SDTFIPYLD
+522 NDTFIPYLD
-531 SGSKLLQSSKISY
+531 SGSKLLKSSKISY
-544 NVADKITSISSNVV
+544 NDTDKITNILSNVV
-558 IGGNLTVQGNTSHE
+558 IGGNLTVQGNTTHE
-572 HVTDHFITDKIFAV
+572 HTTDHFITDKIFGVA
-586 SHGNDQVSGGDTMD
+586 SGNDQVSGGDTMD

-618 AASPEE
+618 ASSPNE

-629 TTDASTDTTITPN
+629 TRDASTDTTISPYN
-642 NGTSD
+642 DS

-659 AGNVTTTGKITADS
+659 AGNVTTAGIVEAHTLKG
-673 IKIENAATGLETT
+673 NG
-686 GNIIVGTN
+686 GNITELNPDSFSSEILIN
-694 VYAAEFISTDT
+694 K
-705 PIASTSGGTGHKTI
+705 GGTGLTSV
-719 AKGDILYGDHD
+719 AQNELLLGPASGTAL
-730 SNNTLAKLSRAG
+730 TKLSPYNTDAT
-742 DHSDRGKYLRLH
+742 KKFLR
-754 STNDIPYWD
+754 SNDSGIAWD

-782 TSNVIQFTGGLY
+782 TSNVIQFSGGLY
-794 TGDNITINTDKKID
+794 TGDNITINTGKKID
-808 YASEL
+808 YATEL

-834 PDWAEPAATTNV
+834 PDWETPAGTTNV
-846 LAIKYDGSDGI
+846 LAIKYNGGEI

-947 VQFTGASNAVVITNN
+947 VQFTGTSNAVVITNN
-962 IKIGADAHI
+962 IKIGADVHI
-971 GNDANIAN
+971 GADAYITN
-979 DVVVTGNA
+979 DVLVTGNA
-987 ISQNL
+987 VSQNL
-992 QLTNTKITAT
+992 QLTNTQIA
-1002 YDQSTT
+1002 SSFTT
-1008 KITIDALNKSYG
+1008 GTGTLTIDCKNKSYG
-1020 AAELVTVTADIDKLD
+1020 TAPLTTIDADVAILS
-1035 ISNLPIGGQVV
+1035 ISNLPSGGQVV
-1046 IPLLASSTDVKV
+1046 VPLLASGSDRKV

-1063 EGIDYIAFTNDVSI
+1063 SGIDFIAFTTDVSI
-1077 SSGSHGLMTVSK
+1077 SSGSHGLLTVSK
-1089 LGVSPGK
+1089 IGASGAEK